1 MQKLTAFFSR
11 LDWVAATGTLAWG
24 LYTRSGWGVALGL
37 LAFVG
42 AWYNPGARLSKWLTQ
57 RMFAGQRKKNR
68 DQALAAAQPD
78 ALRELVAKMEAE
90 QAATSTAQSS
100 TPADAPSPSEQARR
114 TNLLPAPAFY
124 IAGRPATAR
133 ELNLFVA
140 PEMREAQ
147 RH

>member
-1 MQKLTAFFSR
+1 MQKLTALLSR

-57 RMFAGQRKKNR
+57 RMFAGQRKKSR

-90 QAATSTAQSS
+90 QASASPNPSS
-100 TPADAPSPSEQARR
+100 ASGGAARPSEQARR
-114 TNLLPAPAFY
+114 PSLLPAPAVY